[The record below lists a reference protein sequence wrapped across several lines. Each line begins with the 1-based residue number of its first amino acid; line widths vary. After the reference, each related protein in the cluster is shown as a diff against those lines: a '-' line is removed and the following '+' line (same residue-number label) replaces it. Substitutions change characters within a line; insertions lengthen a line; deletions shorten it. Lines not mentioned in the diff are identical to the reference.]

1 MLIAYA
7 YAAVMAC
14 ALPNSRRRW
23 LPVLAELPMAVASN
37 NEGLVACFLLL
48 AAKNRG
54 LYKRKDFLPSLFLFF
69 NGVVHV

>member
-23 LPVLAELPMAVASN
+23 LPVFTELPMAIASN

-69 NGVVHV
+69 NGVAHV